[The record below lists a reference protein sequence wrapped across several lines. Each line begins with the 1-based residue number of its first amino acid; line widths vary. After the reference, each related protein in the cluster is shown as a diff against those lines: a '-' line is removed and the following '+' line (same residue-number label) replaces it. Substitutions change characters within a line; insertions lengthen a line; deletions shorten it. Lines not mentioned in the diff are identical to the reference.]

1 MIDRH
6 YERPLA
12 IDKQA
17 LDISPYA
24 HQFHPLSLG
33 RELAER
39 YRSYRAVILFDIP
52 RKAHIRHSVS
62 SRALGIDIRANL
74 AMPRKFIRG
83 PIADTIRYCFAGDV
97 LEVTRRLA

>member
-12 IDKQA
+12 IDKQV

-39 YRSYRAVILFDIP
+39 YRSYRAVILFDIDIALEK
-52 RKAHIRHSVS
+52 RTSATACHLALSVS
-62 SRALGIDIRANL
+62 ISAQI
-74 AMPRKFIRG
+74 
-83 PIADTIRYCFAGDV
+83 
-97 LEVTRRLA
+97 